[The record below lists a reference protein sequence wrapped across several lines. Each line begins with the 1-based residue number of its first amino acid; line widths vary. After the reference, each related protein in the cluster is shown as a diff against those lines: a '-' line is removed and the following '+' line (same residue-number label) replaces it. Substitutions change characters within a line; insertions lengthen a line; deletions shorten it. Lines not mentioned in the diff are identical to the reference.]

1 LDFHVWLPFLISV
14 PGLRVQRDMNP
25 SGNITSIEKTS
36 ASNKKII
43 PTNIITGFLGV
54 GKTTAITHLL
64 STKPVNEVWSVLVNE
79 FGEIGIDGALLK
91 NTNAHVREVPGG
103 CICCVAGLPMKIA
116 LNMLIAKTK
125 PDRIIIEPTGLGH
138 PEEIINTL
146 TGEYYDSVLDLRATI
161 TLVDPRKLV
170 DSRYADNPNFK
181 DQLAVADVL
190 VANKTDLCSPADRAN
205 FDDLVSR
212 FNPAKQAAYA
222 VVQGQLEL
230 AWLDYPRTA
239 RQLEHPQHHTAQR
252 NSLNPQRE
260 LYNAAIQ
267 LPEGQDY
274 LRRENQGQGF
284 YSCGWLFQPAIQFGF
299 NPLFGWMT
307 GLNLVRAKAVM
318 NTDQGVYM
326 FNAENGVLSVKPL
339 MLGDDVEAE
348 PELLDSRIELINDE
362 QMAVDELEA
371 ELLGCRLINED

>member
-1 LDFHVWLPFLISV
+1 MISDNLSA
-14 PGLRVQRDMNP
+14 PGA
-25 SGNITSIEKTS
+25 S
-36 ASNKKII
+36 AGRALI

-64 STKPVNEVWSVLVNE
+64 NSKPADEVWSVLVNE

-146 TGEYYDSVLDLRATI
+146 TGEYYDTVLDLRATI
-161 TLVDPRKLV
+161 TLVDPRKLAE
-170 DSRYADNPNFK
+170 SRYASNATFK
-181 DQLAVADVL
+181 DQIAVADVL
-190 VANKTDLCSPADRAN
+190 IANKVDLCSPLDRAN
-205 FDDLVSR
+205 FDDLVAEFS
-212 FNPAKQAAYA
+212 PPKQAAFA
-222 VVQGQLEL
+222 VEQGQLEL
-230 AWLDYPRTA
+230 GWLDYPRRA
-239 RQLEHPQHHTAQR
+239 HELHSPQHHAAQR
-252 NSLNPQRE
+252 NRLSPQRE

-267 LPEGQDY
+267 LPDGQDY
-274 LRRENQGQGF
+274 LRRENQGQGY
-284 YSCGWLFQPAIQFGF
+284 YSCGWLFQPAIQFSF
-299 NPLFGWMT
+299 NQLFGWMT

-318 NTDQGVYM
+318 NTDEGVYM

-339 MLGDDVEAE
+339 MLGDEPEGE

-362 QMAVDELEA
+362 ALVLDELEA
-371 ELLGCRLINED
+371 ALFGCRLTFKGEMNSCGA

>member
-1 LDFHVWLPFLISV
+1 MTPAEPAPVAD
-14 PGLRVQRDMNP
+14 
-25 SGNITSIEKTS
+25 
-36 ASNKKII
+36 KKLI

-64 STKPVNEVWSVLVNE
+64 NTKPEHEVWSVLVNE

-146 TGEYYDSVLDLRATI
+146 TGEYYDTVLDLRGTI
-161 TLVDPRKLV
+161 TLVDPRKLA
-170 DSRYADNPNFK
+170 DQRYTDNANFQ
-181 DQLAVADVL
+181 DQIAVADVL
-190 VANKTDLCSPADRAN
+190 VANKADLCVPADRIA
-205 FDDLVSR
+205 FDALVAS
-212 FNPAKQAAYA
+212 FNPPKQAACA
-222 VVQGQLEL
+222 VEQGQLEL
-230 AWLDYPRTA
+230 AWLDYPRSAHRLTS
-239 RQLEHPQHHTAQR
+239 PQHHASQR
-252 NSLNPQRE
+252 NDRLSPQRQ
-260 LYNAAIQ
+260 LYNSAVQ
-267 LPEGQDY
+267 LPEGQEY
-274 LRRENQGQGF
+274 VRRENQGQGF
-284 YSCGWLFQPAIQFGF
+284 YSCGWMFQPEIRFGF
-299 NPLFGWMT
+299 NQLFGWMT

-326 FNAENGVLSVKPL
+326 FNAENGVLSVNPL
-339 MLGDDVEAE
+339 MLGNPADGE

-362 QMAVDELEA
+362 PMPLDGLETELF
-371 ELLGCRLINED
+371 GCRLTR

>member
-1 LDFHVWLPFLISV
+1 MIPV
-14 PGLRVQRDMNP
+14 NAP
-25 SGNITSIEKTS
+25 SLVGDR
-36 ASNKKII
+36 KKKLI

-64 STKPVNEVWSVLVNE
+64 NSKPADEVWSVLVNE

-103 CICCVAGLPMKIA
+103 CICCVAGLPMKMA

-146 TGEYYDSVLDLRATI
+146 TGEYYDTVLDLRATI

-170 DSRYADNPNFK
+170 ESRYADNANFK
-181 DQLAVADVL
+181 DQIAVADVL
-190 VANKTDLCSPADRAN
+190 IANKIDLCSPVDRAN
-205 FDDLVSR
+205 FDDLVAE
-212 FNPAKQAAYA
+212 FNPPKQAAFA
-222 VVQGQLEL
+222 VQQGQLEL
-230 AWLDYPRTA
+230 GWLDYPRRTHE
-239 RQLEHPQHHTAQR
+239 LHSPQHHAAQR
-252 NSLNPQRE
+252 NRLSPQRE

-267 LPEGQDY
+267 LPEGQEF
-274 LRRENQGQGF
+274 LRRENQGQGY
-284 YSCGWLFQPAIQFGF
+284 YSSGWLFQPAIQFDF
-299 NPLFGWMT
+299 NQLFGWMT

-318 NTDQGVYM
+318 NTDQGIYM

-339 MLGDDVEAE
+339 MLGDDLGAE
-348 PELLDSRIELINDE
+348 LELLDSRIELINDE
-362 QMAVDELEA
+362 VLVLDELEA
-371 ELLGCRLINED
+371 ALLGCRLNNSVDLCGA

>member
-1 LDFHVWLPFLISV
+1 MISDNLSA
-14 PGLRVQRDMNP
+14 PGA
-25 SGNITSIEKTS
+25 S
-36 ASNKKII
+36 AGRTLI

-64 STKPVNEVWSVLVNE
+64 NSKPADEVWSVLVNE

-146 TGEYYDSVLDLRATI
+146 TGEYYDTVLDLRATI
-161 TLVDPRKLV
+161 TLVDPRKLAE
-170 DSRYADNPNFK
+170 SRYAGNATFK
-181 DQLAVADVL
+181 DQIAVADVL
-190 VANKTDLCSPADRAN
+190 IANKVDLCSPLDRAN
-205 FDDLVSR
+205 FDDLVAG
-212 FNPAKQAAYA
+212 FTPPKQAAFA
-222 VVQGQLEL
+222 VQQGQLEL
-230 AWLDYPRTA
+230 GWLDYPRRA
-239 RQLEHPQHHTAQR
+239 HELHSPQHHAAQR
-252 NSLNPQRE
+252 NRLSPQRE

-267 LPEGQDY
+267 LPDGQDY
-274 LRRENQGQGF
+274 LRRENQGQGY
-284 YSCGWLFQPAIQFGF
+284 YSCGWLFQPMIQFSF
-299 NPLFGWMT
+299 NQLFGWMT

-318 NTDQGVYM
+318 NTDEGVYM

-339 MLGDDVEAE
+339 MLGDEPEGE

-362 QMAVDELEA
+362 ALVLDEVEA
-371 ELLGCRLINED
+371 ALFGCRLTFKGK